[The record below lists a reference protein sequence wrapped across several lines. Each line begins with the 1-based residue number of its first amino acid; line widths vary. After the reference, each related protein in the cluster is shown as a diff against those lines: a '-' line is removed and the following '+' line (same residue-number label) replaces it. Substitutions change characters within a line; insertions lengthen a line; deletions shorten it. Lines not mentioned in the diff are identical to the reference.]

1 MKAYR
6 AGGGGSCPG
15 CSPGPPFEGA
25 PLNAP
30 LLPTPASSA
39 SKRAISAARS
49 AIAAA
54 PVLLQGRQGKAEA
67 GKEWLRWCGSQW
79 GRGASWWGRKGGAAA
94 REACCSTIA
103 IQSPLRCA
111 LSRLKCAQNSCPS
124 SRHARDYEREYVR
137 GIYRLTSAVAACC
150 SGRLVLCRFAP
161 WQGVA
166 GSQQAL

>member
-15 CSPGPPFEGA
+15 CSPGPPFKGA

-79 GRGASWWGRKGGAAA
+79 GERCKLVGSEGRGSSTGGLLQHYSYPISSEVCSVSIEVCPKQLPVFTA
-94 REACCSTIA
+94 R
-103 IQSPLRCA
+103 
-111 LSRLKCAQNSCPS
+111 
-124 SRHARDYEREYVR
+124 
-137 GIYRLTSAVAACC
+137 
-150 SGRLVLCRFAP
+150 
-161 WQGVA
+161 
-166 GSQQAL
+166 